1 MPNLHGNMR
10 QLIEDMMVQR
20 MTDNDKIVT
29 RYMDDKDFGNT
40 AFDVLSQAIYESIPR
55 EEPAT
60 K

>member
-1 MPNLHGNMR
+1 MR